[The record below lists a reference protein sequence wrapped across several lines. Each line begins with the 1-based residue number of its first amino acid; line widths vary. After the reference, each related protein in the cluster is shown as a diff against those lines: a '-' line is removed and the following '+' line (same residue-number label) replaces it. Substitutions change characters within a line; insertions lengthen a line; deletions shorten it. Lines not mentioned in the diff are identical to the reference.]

1 MADIRTM
8 INCISNDDFNG
19 AREALKVSLAE
30 YMAGKKYLS
39 NAEMYGIAY
48 PNPNKEEQVLSKGL
62 TESDEFDLAAFEKNM
77 DRIKRNGFQ
86 PRHFLADVEEDGVDT
101 WDKLI
106 ANPEYGKS
114 FVAELDQLDFRGAVA
129 EQEDEE

>member
-48 PNPNKEEQVLSKGL
+48 PNPNKE
-62 TESDEFDLAAFEKNM
+62 A
-77 DRIKRNGFQ
+77 
-86 PRHFLADVEEDGVDT
+86 EEL
-101 WDKLI
+101 KLE
-106 ANPEYGKS
+106 PS
-114 FVAELDQLDFRGAVA
+114 S
-129 EQEDEE
+129 ED